1 MRLKQV
7 NCFTGAKHIRPL
19 FIIIAKNMIKMRRS
33 VLAFVLT
40 LILVLSGQVMFSQDA
55 DTVQGWN
62 KSGVFSLNMS
72 QASFTNWAAG
82 GQNSVALNGLLSL
95 TANYKMGKSAWD
107 NALTLGYGKMIQN
120 GNDLGWVKTDDRI
133 DFQSKYGHKASDKWF
148 YSGLMSFRTQMDNG
162 FNYPDTENK
171 ISGLMAPAYLL
182 FSLGM
187 DYKPNPQFS
196 MFLSPLTS
204 KNTIV
209 IDDNLSAAGAFGVE
223 PGKKFR
229 SEFGAYANIAYKKDE
244 IVKNV
249 NFLTKLDLFTNY
261 LKNPQNI
268 DVSWE
273 TLLVL
278 KVNKFLSAT
287 VNTQLLYD
295 DDILI
300 KVNEG
305 SEGEPVLGKRA
316 QFKEVIGVGF
326 TYKFIK

>member
-1 MRLKQV
+1 MRKS
-7 NCFTGAKHIRPL
+7 
-19 FIIIAKNMIKMRRS
+19 IIAFI
-33 VLAFVLT
+33 LFVL
-40 LILVLSGQVMFSQDA
+40 IAGYQPVLNGQAA
-55 DTVQGWN
+55 DTTRGWS
-62 KSGVFSLNMS
+62 KSGVFSLNMA

-82 GQNSVALNGLLSL
+82 GQNSVALNGLINLA
-95 TANYKMGKSAWD
+95 ANLKNEKSAWD
-107 NALTLGYGKMIQN
+107 NALTIGYGKMRQK

-133 DFQSKYGHKASDKWF
+133 DFQSKYGQKASEKWF

-162 FNYPDTENK
+162 YNYPDTENK
-171 ISGLMAPAYLL
+171 ISDLLAPAYLL
-182 FSLGM
+182 FSVGM

-196 MFLSPLTS
+196 VFLSPLTS

-209 IDDNLSAAGAFGVE
+209 MDEALSAIGAFGVD

-229 SEFGAYANIAYKKDE
+229 PELGAYANIAYKKDE

-268 DVSWE
+268 DISWE
-273 TLLVL
+273 ALLVM
-278 KVNKFLSAT
+278 KVNEFISAT
-287 VNTQLLYD
+287 VNTHLLYD

-300 KVNEG
+300 KIDEG
-305 SEGEPVLGKRA
+305 NEGEPVMGKRA

>member
-1 MRLKQV
+1 MIEMRKSIV
-7 NCFTGAKHIRPL
+7 AFAVAVI
-19 FIIIAKNMIKMRRS
+19 
-33 VLAFVLT
+33 LAGYSQGL
-40 LILVLSGQVMFSQDA
+40 FSQA
-55 DTVQGWN
+55 PNTTQGWD

-72 QASFTNWAAG
+72 QATFTNWAAG
-82 GQNSVALNGLLSL
+82 GQNSVALNGLLNF
-95 TANYKMGKSAWD
+95 TANYKKGKSAWD
-107 NALTLGYGKMIQN
+107 NALTVGYGKMIQK

-148 YSGLMSFRTQMDNG
+148 YTGLMSFRTQMDNG
-162 FNYPDTENK
+162 YNYPDTENR
-171 ISGLMAPAYLL
+171 ISSLLAPAYLL

-196 MFLSPLTS
+196 VFLSPLTS

-209 IDDNLSAAGAFGVE
+209 MDDQLSAMGAFGVD

-229 SEFGAYANIAYKKDE
+229 TELGAYANIAYKKDE

-268 DVSWE
+268 DISWE
-273 TLLVL
+273 ALLVL
-278 KVNKFLSAT
+278 KVNQFLSAT
-287 VNTQLLYD
+287 VNTHLMYD
-295 DDILI
+295 DDVLI
-300 KVNEG
+300 KVGEG
-305 SEGEPVLGKRA
+305 NEGEPVMGKRA
-316 QFKEVIGVGF
+316 QFMEVIGVGF

>member
-1 MRLKQV
+1 MKK
-7 NCFTGAKHIRPL
+7 TTTA
-19 FIIIAKNMIKMRRS
+19 FIVLLMIIGFRQPA
-33 VLAFVLT
+33 
-40 LILVLSGQVMFSQDA
+40 SGQAA
-55 DTVQGWN
+55 DTLEGWN

-82 GQNSVALNGLLSL
+82 GQNSVALNGLVNLG
-95 TANYKMGKSAWD
+95 ANYKMGKSAWD
-107 NALTLGYGKMIQN
+107 NALTIGYGKMIQK

-133 DFQSKYGHKASDKWF
+133 DFQSKYGHKATDKWY

-162 FNYPDTENK
+162 YNYPDTENK
-171 ISGLMAPAYLL
+171 ISDLLAPAYLL

-209 IDDNLSAAGAFGVE
+209 MDDDLSAMGAFGVD

-229 SEFGAYANIAYKKDE
+229 PELGAYANFSFKKDE
-244 IVKNV
+244 LVKNV

-268 DVSWE
+268 DISWE
-273 TLLVL
+273 ALLVM
-278 KVNKFLSAT
+278 KVNEFISAT
-287 VNTQLLYD
+287 VNTHLLYD
-295 DDILI
+295 DDVLI
-300 KVNEG
+300 KIDEG
-305 SEGEPVLGKRA
+305 SEGEPVMGKRA
-316 QFKEVIGVGF
+316 QFKEVIGVGL
-326 TYKFIK
+326 TYRFIK

>member
-1 MRLKQV
+1 MRKS
-7 NCFTGAKHIRPL
+7 
-19 FIIIAKNMIKMRRS
+19 IIAFI
-33 VLAFVLT
+33 LFVLIAGFQPA
-40 LILVLSGQVMFSQDA
+40 LNGQAA
-55 DTVQGWN
+55 DTTLGWH
-62 KSGVFSLNMS
+62 KSGVFSLNMA

-82 GQNSVALNGLLSL
+82 GQNSVALNGLINLA
-95 TANYKMGKSAWD
+95 ANLKNEKSAWD
-107 NALTLGYGKMIQN
+107 NALTIGYGKMLQK

-133 DFQSKYGHKASDKWF
+133 DFQSKYGQKASEKWF

-162 FNYPDTENK
+162 YNYPDTENK
-171 ISGLMAPAYLL
+171 ISDLLAPAYLL

-196 MFLSPLTS
+196 VFLSPLTS

-209 IDDNLSAAGAFGVE
+209 MDEALSAIGAFGVD

-229 SEFGAYANIAYKKDE
+229 PELGAYANIAYKKDE

-268 DVSWE
+268 DISWE
-273 TLLVL
+273 ALLVM
-278 KVNKFLSAT
+278 KVNEFISAT
-287 VNTQLLYD
+287 VNTHLLYD

-300 KVNEG
+300 KIDEG
-305 SEGEPVLGKRA
+305 NEGEPVMGKRA

>member
-1 MRLKQV
+1 MKKTIILLSV
-7 NCFTGAKHIRPL
+7 SVILTGFTTRISA
-19 FIIIAKNMIKMRRS
+19 
-33 VLAFVLT
+33 
-40 LILVLSGQVMFSQDA
+40 QDA
-55 DTVQGWN
+55 DTTQGWSN
-62 KSGVFSLNMS
+62 SGVFSLNMT

-82 GQNSVALNGLLSL
+82 GQNSVALNGLVSL
-95 TANYKMGKSAWD
+95 TANYRMGKSAWD
-107 NALTLGYGKMIQN
+107 NALTLGYGKMIQK

-133 DFQSKYGHKASDKWF
+133 DFQSKYGHKASEKWF
-148 YSGLMSFRTQMDNG
+148 WSGLMSFKTQMDKG
-162 FNYPDTENK
+162 YNYPDTENK
-171 ISGLMAPAYLL
+171 ISDLLAPAYLI

-187 DYKPNPQFS
+187 DYKPTPQFS

-209 IDDNLSAAGAFGVE
+209 NDDDLSAAGAFGVE

-229 SEFGAYANIAYKKDE
+229 AELGAYANIAYKKDE

-249 NFLTKLDLFTNY
+249 NFLTKLDLFSNY

-268 DVSWE
+268 DISWE

-278 KVNKFLSAT
+278 KVNEFISAT
-287 VNTQLLYD
+287 VNTHLLYD
-295 DDILI
+295 DDVLI
-300 KVNEG
+300 RVDEG
-305 SEGEPVLGKRA
+305 NEGEPVMGKRA

>member
-1 MRLKQV
+1 
-7 NCFTGAKHIRPL
+7 
-19 FIIIAKNMIKMRRS
+19 MRRNI
-33 VLAFVLT
+33 VIPALAVVFT
-40 LILVLSGQVMFSQDA
+40 LITQTAISQTA
-55 DTVQGWN
+55 DTTQGWN

-82 GQNSVALNGLLSL
+82 GQNSVALNGLLNL

-107 NALTLGYGKMIQN
+107 NALTVGYGKMIQK

-133 DFQSKYGHKASDKWF
+133 DFQSKYGHKATDKWF

-162 FNYPDTENK
+162 YNYPDTENR
-171 ISGLMAPAYLL
+171 ISALLAPAYLL

-209 IDDNLSAAGAFGVE
+209 MDDELSAMGAFGVD

-229 SEFGAYANIAYKKDE
+229 PELGAYANIAYKKDE

-273 TLLVL
+273 ALLVL
-278 KVNKFLSAT
+278 KVNQFLSAT

-295 DDILI
+295 DDVLI
-300 KVNEG
+300 KVDEG
-305 SEGEPVLGKRA
+305 SEGEPVMGKRV

>member
-1 MRLKQV
+1 MKE
-7 NCFTGAKHIRPL
+7 
-19 FIIIAKNMIKMRRS
+19 MRRNI
-33 VLAFVLT
+33 VIPALAVVFT
-40 LILVLSGQVMFSQDA
+40 LITQTAISQTA
-55 DTVQGWN
+55 DTTQGWN

-82 GQNSVALNGLLSL
+82 GQNSVALNGLLNL

-107 NALTLGYGKMIQN
+107 NALTIGYGKMIQK

-133 DFQSKYGHKASDKWF
+133 DFQSKYGHKATDKWF

-162 FNYPDTENK
+162 YNYPDTENR
-171 ISGLMAPAYLL
+171 ISALLAPAYLL

-209 IDDNLSAAGAFGVE
+209 MDDELSAMGAFGVD

-229 SEFGAYANIAYKKDE
+229 PELGAYANIAYKKDE

-273 TLLVL
+273 ALLVL
-278 KVNKFLSAT
+278 KVNQFLSAT

-295 DDILI
+295 DDVLI
-300 KVNEG
+300 KVEEG
-305 SEGEPVLGKRA
+305 SEGEPVMGKRA

>member
-1 MRLKQV
+1 MRKL
-7 NCFTGAKHIRPL
+7 
-19 FIIIAKNMIKMRRS
+19 IA
-33 VLAFVLT
+33 
-40 LILVLSGQVMFSQDA
+40 VLSLSVFLSGYNQAVFGQDA
-55 DTVQGWN
+55 DTTEGWN

-82 GQNSVALNGLLSL
+82 GQNSVALNGLINLS
-95 TANYKMGKSAWD
+95 ANYKRGKSAWD
-107 NALTLGYGKMIQN
+107 NALTLGYGKMIQK

-148 YSGLMSFRTQMDNG
+148 YSGLMSFKTQMDKG
-162 FNYPDTENK
+162 FNYPDTENR
-171 ISGLMAPAYLL
+171 ISDLLSPAYLL

-209 IDDNLSAAGAFGVE
+209 MDDDLSAAGAFGVE

-229 SEFGAYANIAYKKDE
+229 PELGAYANISYKKDE

-249 NFLTKLDLFTNY
+249 NFLTKLDLFSNY

-268 DVSWE
+268 DISWE
-273 TLLVL
+273 ALLVL
-278 KVNKFLSAT
+278 KVNEFISAT
-287 VNTQLLYD
+287 VNTHLLYD
-295 DDILI
+295 DDVLI
-300 KVNEG
+300 KVGEG
-305 SEGEPVLGKRA
+305 NEGEPLLGKRA

>member
-1 MRLKQV
+1 MRKS
-7 NCFTGAKHIRPL
+7 IIS
-19 FIIIAKNMIKMRRS
+19 FI
-33 VLAFVLT
+33 LFVL
-40 LILVLSGQVMFSQDA
+40 IAGYQPVLNGQAA
-55 DTVQGWN
+55 DTTLGWS
-62 KSGVFSLNMS
+62 KSGVFSLNMA

-82 GQNSVALNGLLSL
+82 GQNSVALNGLINLA
-95 TANYKMGKSAWD
+95 ANLKNEKSAWD
-107 NALTLGYGKMIQN
+107 NALTIGYGKMRQK

-133 DFQSKYGHKASDKWF
+133 DFQSKYGQKASEKWF

-162 FNYPDTENK
+162 YNYPDTENK
-171 ISGLMAPAYLL
+171 ISDLLAPAYLL
-182 FSLGM
+182 FSVGM

-196 MFLSPLTS
+196 VFLSPVTS

-209 IDDNLSAAGAFGVE
+209 MDEELSAIGAFGVE

-229 SEFGAYANIAYKKDE
+229 PELGAYANIAYKKDE

-268 DVSWE
+268 DISWE
-273 TLLVL
+273 ALLVM
-278 KVNKFLSAT
+278 KVNEFISAT
-287 VNTQLLYD
+287 VNTHLLYD

-300 KVNEG
+300 KIDEG
-305 SEGEPVLGKRA
+305 NEGEPIMGKRA

>member
-1 MRLKQV
+1 MKKTIILLSV
-7 NCFTGAKHIRPL
+7 SIILTGFTTRISA
-19 FIIIAKNMIKMRRS
+19 
-33 VLAFVLT
+33 
-40 LILVLSGQVMFSQDA
+40 QDA
-55 DTVQGWN
+55 DTTQGWSN
-62 KSGVFSLNMS
+62 SGVFSLNMT

-82 GQNSVALNGLLSL
+82 GQNSVALNGLVSL
-95 TANYKMGKSAWD
+95 TANYRMGKSAWD
-107 NALTLGYGKMIQN
+107 NALTLGYGKMIQK

-133 DFQSKYGHKASDKWF
+133 DFQSKYGHKASEKWF
-148 YSGLMSFRTQMDNG
+148 WSGLMSFKTQMDKG
-162 FNYPDTENK
+162 YNYPDTENK
-171 ISGLMAPAYLL
+171 ISDLLAPAYLI

-187 DYKPNPQFS
+187 DYKPTPQFS

-209 IDDNLSAAGAFGVE
+209 NDDDLSAAGAFGVE

-229 SEFGAYANIAYKKDE
+229 AELGAYANIAYKKDE

-249 NFLTKLDLFTNY
+249 NFLTKLDLFSNY

-268 DVSWE
+268 DISWE

-278 KVNKFLSAT
+278 KVNEFISAT
-287 VNTQLLYD
+287 VNTHLLYD
-295 DDILI
+295 DDVLI
-300 KVNEG
+300 RVDEG
-305 SEGEPVLGKRA
+305 NEGEPVMGKRA

>member
-1 MRLKQV
+1 MRKS
-7 NCFTGAKHIRPL
+7 
-19 FIIIAKNMIKMRRS
+19 IIAFI
-33 VLAFVLT
+33 LFVL
-40 LILVLSGQVMFSQDA
+40 IAGYQPVLNGQAA
-55 DTVQGWN
+55 DTTLGWS
-62 KSGVFSLNMS
+62 KSGVFSLNMA

-82 GQNSVALNGLLSL
+82 GQNSVALNGLINLA
-95 TANYKMGKSAWD
+95 ANLKNEKSAWD
-107 NALTLGYGKMIQN
+107 NALTIGYGKMRQK

-133 DFQSKYGHKASDKWF
+133 DFQSKYGQKASEKWF

-162 FNYPDTENK
+162 YNYPDTENK
-171 ISGLMAPAYLL
+171 ISDLLAPAYLL
-182 FSLGM
+182 FSVGM

-196 MFLSPLTS
+196 VFLSPLTS

-209 IDDNLSAAGAFGVE
+209 MDEELSAIGAFGVE

-229 SEFGAYANIAYKKDE
+229 PELGAYANIAYKKDE

-268 DVSWE
+268 DISWE
-273 TLLVL
+273 ALLVM
-278 KVNKFLSAT
+278 KVNEFISAT
-287 VNTQLLYD
+287 VNTHLLYD

-300 KVNEG
+300 KIDEG
-305 SEGEPVLGKRA
+305 NEGEPVMGKRA

>member
-1 MRLKQV
+1 MRKS
-7 NCFTGAKHIRPL
+7 
-19 FIIIAKNMIKMRRS
+19 IIAFI
-33 VLAFVLT
+33 LFVL
-40 LILVLSGQVMFSQDA
+40 LAGYQPVLNGQAA
-55 DTVQGWN
+55 DTTLGWS
-62 KSGVFSLNMS
+62 KSGVFSLNMA

-82 GQNSVALNGLLSL
+82 GQNSVALNGLINLA
-95 TANYKMGKSAWD
+95 ANLKNEKSAWD
-107 NALTLGYGKMIQN
+107 NALTIGYGKMRQK

-133 DFQSKYGHKASDKWF
+133 DFQSKYGQKASEKWF

-162 FNYPDTENK
+162 YNYPDTENK
-171 ISGLMAPAYLL
+171 ISDLLAPAYLL
-182 FSLGM
+182 FSVGM

-196 MFLSPLTS
+196 VFLSPLTS

-209 IDDNLSAAGAFGVE
+209 MDEELSAIGAFGVE

-229 SEFGAYANIAYKKDE
+229 PELGAYANIAYKKDE

-268 DVSWE
+268 DISWE
-273 TLLVL
+273 ALLVM
-278 KVNKFLSAT
+278 KVNEFISAT
-287 VNTQLLYD
+287 VNTHLLYD

-300 KVNEG
+300 KIDEG
-305 SEGEPVLGKRA
+305 NEGEPVMGKRA